1 MNLNKEESWDTETLV
16 VLVTAPSAEA
26 QTLATKLLEAKL
38 IACANILPSVLSI
51 YSWKGETTVDQESL
65 LVMKTRNEIY
75 GQLEAKIKELHS
87 YEVPEIL
94 ALSVEKGS
102 KAYLDWVKESLEKG
116 GE

>member
-1 MNLNKEESWDTETLV
+1 MNLNKDESWETETLV

-51 YSWKGETTVDQESL
+51 YSWKGETAVDQESL
-65 LVMKTRNEIY
+65 LVMKTRSEIY
-75 GQLEAKIKELHS
+75 AQLEAKIKELHS

-94 ALSVEKGS
+94 AVSVERGS
-102 KAYLDWVKESLEKG
+102 KAYLDWVKESLSKVG
-116 GE
+116 N